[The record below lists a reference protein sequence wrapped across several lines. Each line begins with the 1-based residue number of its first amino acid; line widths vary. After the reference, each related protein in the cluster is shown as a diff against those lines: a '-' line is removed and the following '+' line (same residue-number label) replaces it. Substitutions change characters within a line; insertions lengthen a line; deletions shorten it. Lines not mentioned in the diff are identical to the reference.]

1 MTIILWRRFTVRR
14 LTQTSIKYIFSES
27 LITADYEGIFINIK
41 KLRFSKYSALFL
53 KVQRFT
59 NQVRFRSD
67 LSGRTRLGSVEYAE
81 CGVRSVENAECGKC
95 GVRKKCPIFNF
106 SC

>member
-14 LTQTSIKYIFSES
+14 LMQTPVKYIFSES
-27 LITADYEGIFINIK
+27 LIIVDYGVIFIIIK
-41 KLRFSKYSALFL
+41 NLRFSKYSALFL

-67 LSGRTRLGSVEYAE
+67 LSGRTRLISR
-81 CGVRSVENAECGKC
+81 CLLDT
-95 GVRKKCPIFNF
+95 FL
-106 SC
+106 